1 MDQQAYQAGRT
12 AYMNGDYAMAVTMLS
27 AAKNPGEI
35 YGAADHMRGNAL
47 MKLGRYEEAAEAY
60 ASALEDHSYG
70 KAGALNTNRG
80 RALAAA
86 GQDGAAIAA
95 LTAAMADSSY
105 TNQYK
110 TKIAL
115 GKIYE
120 RQGQMREAG
129 AAYRAAAIDE
139 NNPDPAVALL
149 SLGRCFMELGRP
161 VDAVEAYRTALDF
174 SAPQTSQAQIYALLG
189 EAFVAAS
196 RMQEALDAFNHA
208 TQDGSYN
215 LTPAQRAS
223 YTAAQNAVAA
233 LTGQRGGETDAM
245 LAAAGYGGSGA
256 IDPLDPLGKS
266 GEFIPSPEDTGFF
279 EVSEQDLVAAEK
291 KQAEQS
297 RKKKHTGLKVAI
309 IILVVLAV
317 VGGGLG
323 FAYWRGYGWPMAED
337 TVNELFYAK
346 TDGTDAAAYLA
357 PSLSDDQKKSI
368 EAILPSNAQLK
379 IDGID
384 RSTNSTTVACT
395 ATLPEGGSQAYT
407 ITLVRDGLGWKVSD
421 VQLSFDSQ
429 SSATSGTTTTTGTVS
444 TGSDASSDT
453 GSTGTSDTSTAGSNA
468 ATPTN

>member
-1 MDQQAYQAGRT
+1 
-12 AYMNGDYAMAVTMLS
+12 
-27 AAKNPGEI
+27 
-35 YGAADHMRGNAL
+35 
-47 MKLGRYEEAAEAY
+47 
-60 ASALEDHSYG
+60 
-70 KAGALNTNRG
+70 
-80 RALAAA
+80 
-86 GQDGAAIAA
+86 
-95 LTAAMADSSY
+95 
-105 TNQYK
+105 
-110 TKIAL
+110 
-115 GKIYE
+115 
-120 RQGQMREAG
+120 
-129 AAYRAAAIDE
+129 
-139 NNPDPAVALL
+139 
-149 SLGRCFMELGRP
+149 
-161 VDAVEAYRTALDF
+161 
-174 SAPQTSQAQIYALLG
+174 
-189 EAFVAAS
+189 
-196 RMQEALDAFNHA
+196 
-208 TQDGSYN
+208 
-215 LTPAQRAS
+215 
-223 YTAAQNAVAA
+223 
-233 LTGQRGGETDAM
+233 M

-346 TDGTDAAAYLA
+346 TDGTDTAAYLA

-421 VQLSFDSQ
+421 EI
-429 SSATSGTTTTTGTVS
+429 GR
-444 TGSDASSDT
+444 ASCRERV
-453 GSTGTSDTSTAGSNA
+453 
-468 ATPTN
+468 